1 MKAFG
6 FSSSA
11 DARKLIGISNVV
23 SATMNKLM
31 PSTPSV
37 HRMPNAGIHWWLDT
51 NW

>member
-1 MKAFG
+1 MNDFG

-11 DARKLIGISNVV
+11 DASRLIGISSAV
-23 SATMNKLM
+23 SATMNRLM

-37 HRMPNAGIHWWLDT
+37 HRMPSAGIQVWFDT